1 MTLAEALRG
10 VTRIGVDSSAFI
22 DYSTAAPRS
31 IRTLTRVVERLS
43 AGALEGVT
51 TVLTLTE
58 VLTYARVSGKA
69 DAEQR
74 KAEEDFE
81 ALLGAVR
88 IVAVTEAIARRAV
101 DLRTRY
107 RLATPDAVQLG
118 TALEAGCQA
127 FLTSDAGDFL
137 RVAGEIRV
145 IVPAKLTDG

>member
-1 MTLAEALRG
+1 MDEKIKGRIKEAAVAITGDEDMKAEGR
-10 VTRIGVDSSAFI
+10 
-22 DYSTAAPRS
+22 
-31 IRTLTRVVERLS
+31 
-43 AGALEGVT
+43 
-51 TVLTLTE
+51 
-58 VLTYARVSGKA
+58 
-69 DAEQR
+69 AEQR